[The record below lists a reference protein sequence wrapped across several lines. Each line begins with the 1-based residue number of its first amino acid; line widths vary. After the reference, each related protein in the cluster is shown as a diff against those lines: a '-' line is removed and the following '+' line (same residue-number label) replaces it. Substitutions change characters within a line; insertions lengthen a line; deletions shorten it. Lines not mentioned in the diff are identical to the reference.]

1 MLASQSAYIKGN
13 RAARGDCG
21 LGAGRAMLAS
31 KMSNSALTESQE
43 ERLIECLIELQ
54 EESAY
59 RVPSA
64 EPSISAT
71 VRGPVLGRS
80 RG

>member
-1 MLASQSAYIKGN
+1 
-13 RAARGDCG
+13 
-21 LGAGRAMLAS
+21 MLAS